1 MTRSTSTE
9 RLATLEQ
16 RLGDHEARCEERLSE
31 IKSTVSST
39 LQAVEGLKSRA
50 WGVVAALLAW
60 ALAQLW
66 SDNAQHFER
75 LERDKPLA
83 ARTLV
88 VGAVD
93 RHPLRLAPPVGLQT
107 GPHNTGDI

>member
-16 RLGDHEARCEERLSE
+16 RLGDHETRCEERLSE
-31 IKSTVSST
+31 IKSTVNST
-39 LQAVEGLKSRA
+39 LLAVEGLKSRA

-66 SDNAQHFER
+66 SENVQHFER
-75 LERDKPLA
+75 LDREKPLA

-88 VGAVD
+88 IGAIARD
-93 RHPLRLAPPVGLQT
+93 PLPHATPAGPKT
-107 GPHNTGDI
+107 DPHNTGDI